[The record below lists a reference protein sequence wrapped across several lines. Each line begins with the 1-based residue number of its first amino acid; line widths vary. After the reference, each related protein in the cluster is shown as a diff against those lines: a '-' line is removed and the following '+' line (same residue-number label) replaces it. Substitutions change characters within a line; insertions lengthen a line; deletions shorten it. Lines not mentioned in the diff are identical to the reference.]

1 MSKMYVSDLRQLL
14 EDIAQEATLSAAK
27 SVLDTIAAKDMATEA
42 TLAAMKQEIT
52 TVKSDLATVK
62 SALGDGT
69 AKVQLNGSSIP
80 PTQPVPV
87 RETGYVTIDTIIS
100 AMSVAADGNTG
111 NVDMGFSNEQKA
123 WVLVSIDKQPWTV
136 QTGSIDSSTPGFTTT
151 LFPVRSNQATTHAS
165 STPATSLYL
174 GIATGATR
182 AIDPPETL
190 DKAYALVVPPKPGTL
205 IRVTNHSAETA
216 TVTVRIIRVWGDRK

>member
-69 AKVQLNGSSIP
+69 AKVQLNGSNMELFGADDADRP
-80 PTQPVPV
+80 AADTVPV
-87 RETGYVTIDTIIS
+87 GATYMAV
-100 AMSVAADGNTG
+100 NTG
-111 NVDMGFSNEQKA
+111 KIWQSNGTS
-123 WVLVSIDKQPWTV
+123 WVVM
-136 QTGSIDSSTPGFTTT
+136 
-151 LFPVRSNQATTHAS
+151 
-165 STPATSLYL
+165 
-174 GIATGATR
+174 
-182 AIDPPETL
+182 
-190 DKAYALVVPPKPGTL
+190 
-205 IRVTNHSAETA
+205 
-216 TVTVRIIRVWGDRK
+216 

>member
-69 AKVQLNGSSIP
+69 AKVQLNGSIAEGLSRRFIGINRIMVIGEIAAQTTETVHTYAYGADIEFLEFSTNIENAVSMELEAFEP
-80 PTQPVPV
+80 DGTTAGAIFILGNSADSAKPLTPLQLRAHKSALFELLVDDAGMYKIGLRRQMPV
-87 RETGYVTIDTIIS
+87 
-100 AMSVAADGNTG
+100 GN
-111 NVDMGFSNEQKA
+111 GFK
-123 WVLVSIDKQPWTV
+123 VSIKN
-136 QTGSIDSSTPGFTTT
+136 GSADTAYRYG
-151 LFPVRSNQATTHAS
+151 LFIYYNKCAV
-165 STPATSLYL
+165 
-174 GIATGATR
+174 
-182 AIDPPETL
+182 
-190 DKAYALVVPPKPGTL
+190 
-205 IRVTNHSAETA
+205 
-216 TVTVRIIRVWGDRK
+216 